1 MLTNPKSMHLE
12 ENSFDVTVFETL
24 YLEKL
29 FWVEM
34 FIPSLSDILTD
45 AFISTNLN
53 ECDVN

>member
-1 MLTNPKSMHLE
+1 MHLE

>member
-1 MLTNPKSMHLE
+1 MLKNPKSMHLGK
-12 ENSFDVTVFETL
+12 NNFDTTVFETE

-34 FIPSLSDILTD
+34 FIASLSDAG

-53 ECDVN
+53 ECDVK

>member
-1 MLTNPKSMHLE
+1 MLKNAKSMNLGK
-12 ENSFDVTVFETL
+12 NNFDTTVFETE

-34 FIPSLSDILTD
+34 FITSLSDILTG

-53 ECDVN
+53 ECDVK